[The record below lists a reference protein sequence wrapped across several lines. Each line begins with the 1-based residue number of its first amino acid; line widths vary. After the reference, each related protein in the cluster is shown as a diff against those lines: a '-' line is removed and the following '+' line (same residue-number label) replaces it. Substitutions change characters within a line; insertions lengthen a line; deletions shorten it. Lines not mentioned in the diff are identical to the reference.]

1 MALVPITG
9 RGRDRNSARKRG
21 KSISRRQLMVGGAT
35 LAAGGNAIMQTY
47 LNSLHEFAPQGTI
60 LIVRGTYF
68 DKARHSPENGWQ
80 IYDMNLVYVSIE
92 TRAHTP
98 PAPPEE
104 EASEEG
110 GAEGDGEG

>member
-1 MALVPITG
+1 ML
-9 RGRDRNSARKRG
+9 SARKRG

-80 IYDMNLVYVSIE
+80 IY
-92 TRAHTP
+92 T
-98 PAPPEE
+98 
-104 EASEEG
+104 
-110 GAEGDGEG
+110 